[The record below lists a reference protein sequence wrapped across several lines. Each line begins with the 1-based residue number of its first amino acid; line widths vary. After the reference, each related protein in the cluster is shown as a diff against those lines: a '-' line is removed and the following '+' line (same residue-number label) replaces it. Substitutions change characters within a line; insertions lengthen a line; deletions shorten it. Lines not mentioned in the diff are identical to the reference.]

1 MLIVQMDLWHVKCPK
16 CGYEKKLN
24 LGSTDLDQTYSDLNE
39 DFAYYQLFICKKE
52 NVFVTG
58 NVHNRHFDNRCPADG
73 SELVLVE
80 EIPPKKCPRCK
91 ADMTVKKISISELLG
106 E

>member
-1 MLIVQMDLWHVKCPK
+1 MDVWHVRCGK

-24 LGSTDLDQTYSDLNE
+24 LGSYELGQTFTDLNE
-39 DFAYYQLFICKKE
+39 DFAYYKLFICKTE

-58 NVHNRHFDNRCPADG
+58 NVHNRNFDNTCPKDG

-80 EIPPKKCPRCK
+80 ELPPKKCPECNG
-91 ADMTVKKISISELLG
+91 DISAEKLG
-106 E
+106 LDEIMG